1 MSSFYQFH
9 LVTKENEAVRV
20 KELAPGLALMS
31 KEVTHFL
38 MQSFFKAR

>member
-1 MSSFYQFH
+1 MSSFYQVH
-9 LVTKENEAVRV
+9 IVTKETEAAGV